1 MEVQTQ
7 FYDKNKQQKMK
18 KKKKKAVKKFYR
30 SKYIISM

>member
-7 FYDKNKQQKMK
+7 FSDKNKQQKM

>member
-7 FYDKNKQQKMK
+7 FSDKNKQQKMK